1 MTCHHRYPFSLSWST
16 VTIWFKLSCFCVLL
30 RGQTCNPSRKAI
42 VIMLK
47 LKTPSRQMIKQFSNG
62 YWNTSKI
69 PDFCETHVLIS
80 KLRISRKTLVSF
92 SISTLNL
99 VLRSVGLSLDLNEFP
114 FPNHILILDSQK
126 LYLNGL
132 NLISNLS
139 KLAIAKVWKMP
150 ESM

>member
-1 MTCHHRYPFSLSWST
+1 MTCQQRYSFSLSWST
-16 VTIWFKLSCFCVLL
+16 VMIWFKLSCFCVLL

-92 SISTLNL
+92 SILTLNL
-99 VLRSVGLSLDLNEFP
+99 VLRSVS
-114 FPNHILILDSQK
+114 LILDLHEFPISFLFLTLKKCLWMVSIWSQI
-126 LYLNGL
+126 LV
-132 NLISNLS
+132 NLLS
-139 KLAIAKVWKMP
+139 QRSERCQSARKR
-150 ESM
+150 

>member
-1 MTCHHRYPFSLSWST
+1 MTCQRRCSFSLSWSN
-16 VTIWFKLSCFCVLL
+16 VMIWFKLSCFCVLL

-99 VLRSVGLSLDLNEFP
+99 VLRSVS
-114 FPNHILILDSQK
+114 LILD
-126 LYLNGL
+126 LHEFP
-132 NLISNLS
+132 ISFSFLTLKKCLWMVS
-139 KLAIAKVWKMP
+139 IWSRILAIAKAWKMP
-150 ESM
+150 ECT